1 MFGNLEQQDFYE
13 AFQAI
18 CDILDKATFTP
29 LHFNNLY
36 SSKIKENFVGAMS
49 TEVICDKCKIV
60 SVVDT
65 EYREIY
71 ISLNNSIEEDI
82 LQTQHFSRS
91 QFCNRCNDTSMHNC
105 HSTFITM
112 PYILVL
118 VIRRFDACLRKLTTK
133 LNGTA
138 CLKIG
143 HHDYIVLPLS

>member
-1 MFGNLEQQDFYE
+1 MFGNSEQQDCHE

-36 SSKIKENFVGAMS
+36 SSKVKDNFVGAMF
-49 TEVICDKCKIV
+49 TEIICDNCKIV

-82 LQTQHFSRS
+82 LQTQNFTRS
-91 QFCNRCNDTSMHNC
+91 QFCDRCNDTNMDNC

-118 VIRRFDACLRKLTTK
+118 VVRRFDTCLRKLTTK
-133 LNGTA
+133 LKGTP
-138 CLKIG
+138 CLKLAI
-143 HHDYIVLPLS
+143 IITN